1 MKRGGLFFIGLISA
15 IITIVSLNIA
25 FGRRGYDEHRSY
37 HRMHSC
43 DRKQDYHNDERS
55 KKDQHQY
62 NDSTTS
68 NY

>member
-1 MKRGGLFFIGLISA
+1 MKRRGLFFIGLTSA

-25 FGRRGYDEHRSY
+25 FGRPGYDERRSY

-43 DRKQDYHNDERS
+43 DRRQDQRDDERS
-55 KKDQHQY
+55 KRDQQQY
-62 NDSTTS
+62 NDSTKN